1 MSSATP
7 WAGFMSVRS
16 PGSSSRTEHASL
28 TPLHHVVLMLAA
40 SSPRVRVCYH
50 PATVRPST
58 INHAEA

>member
-16 PGSSSRTEHASL
+16 PGWSSRTEHASL
-28 TPLHHVVLMLAA
+28 TPLHHVVLLAA
-40 SSPRVRVCYH
+40 SSHRVRVCYH